1 MNLAIRDIRTGL
13 FRFVLTSF
21 GIGLMLLAAISMTGL
36 YRGIVADALSTIDN
50 ADADLWVVQADT
62 EGPFAEGSAID
73 RRVLDRT
80 LAIPGVQSARQ
91 FTLLSQRFL
100 IHGVSVRGSLQGL
113 DYPVDTGEWILLKAG
128 RALAAGRGE
137 AIADE
142 TTGLHLGDSL
152 SVSGVDCDVVGVAQ
166 NYLDYNGNPMIA
178 VSVNDALD
186 IQAHRPSE
194 SVYRARD
201 AGRLMQASKA
211 GNIAAVMLKLQPGA
225 DIEAVRAAINRWGD
239 VIALTA
245 GEERNAFLFGRLGR
259 LRGQILMFT
268 GILLIVTA
276 VVIAVTIYTMTLE
289 KLHEIAL
296 LKLIGAR
303 NRIIVAMIVQQAA
316 LLGVLGY
323 LIAVIILPILIPLY
337 PRKLVLMP
345 NDYIGFA
352 VIVLVL
358 CMAGAAMG
366 IWRAM
371 QVNAREVLS

>member
-113 DYPVDTGEWILLKAG
+113 DYPADTGEWISLKAG

>member
-1 MNLAIRDIRTGL
+1 MNLAIKDIRAGL

-113 DYPVDTGEWILLKAG
+113 DYPVDTGGWISLKAG

-211 GNIAAVMLKLQPGA
+211 GNIAAVMLKLQPGV
-225 DIEAVRAAINRWGD
+225 DIEVVRAAIDRWGD

>member
-1 MNLAIRDIRTGL
+1 MNLATRDIRAGL
-13 FRFVLTSF
+13 FRFVLTAF

-36 YRGIVADALSTIDN
+36 YRGIVNDALATIDH
-50 ADADLWVVQADT
+50 ADADLWVVQAET
-62 EGPFAEGSAID
+62 EGPFSEGSAID
-73 RRVLDRT
+73 RRVLDRS
-80 LAIPGVQSARQ
+80 LALPEVQSARQ
-91 FTLLSQRFL
+91 FTLLSERFL
-100 IHGVSVRGSLQGL
+100 VHGVSVRGSLQGL
-113 DYPVDTGEWILLKAG
+113 DYPVDTGAWIPLVAG
-128 RALAAGRGE
+128 RPLLAGRGE

-142 TTGLHLGDSL
+142 STGLRLGERL
-152 SVSGVDCDVVGVAQ
+152 TLSGVDLDVVGVAR

-178 VSVNDALD
+178 TSINEALD
-186 IQAHRPSE
+186 VQSHRPAE

-201 AGRLMQASKA
+201 TGRVMQASKA
-211 GNIAAVMLKLQPGA
+211 GNIAAVMLKLRPGA
-225 DIEAVRAAINRWGD
+225 DVEAVRAAIDRWGD
-239 VIALTA
+239 VTALTA
-245 GEERNAFLFGRLGR
+245 MEERNAFLFGRLGR

-276 VVIAVTIYTMTLE
+276 VVLAVTIYTMTLE

-303 NRIIVAMIVQQAA
+303 NRVIVAMIVQQAV
-316 LLGVLGY
+316 LLGALGY
-323 LIAVIILPILIPLY
+323 LIAVLILPVLIPLY

-345 NDYIGFA
+345 SDYAGFA